1 MQYIFTNPYCC
12 IERMFHMDPRIKE
25 LAHNLINYSCTV
37 QPGEKVMIHVFGT
50 SAYGLAQ
57 ALVKETYAAGGYP
70 YVQIEDYEI
79 NRAFMMNCTEEQLK
93 LKADLDMA
101 QMKQMDAYIG
111 IRASDNIAELSDVP
125 QDKLQLYTAMNNDVL
140 NERVNNTKW
149 VVLRYPNHSMAQ
161 LANTSL
167 EAFEDFYFNVCNLDY
182 GKMSKAMDVL
192 VEWMNRTDKVHIVGE
207 GTDLTFSIKDIP
219 AIKCDGKCNIP
230 DGEVYTAPVKHSI
243 NGVITYNTPSVH
255 EGFTY
260 DNIRFVFEN
269 GKIVEATANNTEKL
283 NAVLDMDEGCRYVG
297 EFAIGVNP
305 YILHPMKDTLF
316 DEKIMGSIHL
326 TPGRCYE
333 DADNGNDSKLHWDL
347 VYIQTP
353 EYGGGEIY
361 FDDVLIRK
369 DGVFIPEAL
378 QCLNSEN
385 LK

>member
-1 MQYIFTNPYCC
+1 
-12 IERMFHMDPRIKE
+12 MDPRIKE

-70 YVQIEDYEI
+70 YVQIEDCEI

>member
-1 MQYIFTNPYCC
+1 MLYGKDVF
-12 IERMFHMDPRIKE
+12 MDPRIKE

-37 QPGEKVMIHVFGT
+37 QPGEKVLIHVFGT

-57 ALVKETYAAGGYP
+57 QLVKETYAAGGFP

-79 NRAFMMNCTEEQLK
+79 NRAFIMGASEEQLK
-93 LKADLDMA
+93 LKAELDMA
-101 QMKQMDAYIG
+101 QMKEMDAYIG

-140 NERVNNTKW
+140 NERVNHTKW

-167 EAFEDFYFNVCNLDY
+167 EAFEDFYFDVCNLDY
-182 GKMSKAMDVL
+182 GKMSKAMDTL
-192 VEWMNRTDKVHIVGE
+192 VEWMNRTDKVHIIGE

-230 DGEVYTAPVKHSI
+230 DGEVYTAPVKDSI

-269 GKIVEATANNTEKL
+269 GKIIEATANNTEKL
-283 NAVLDMDEGCRYVG
+283 NTVLDMDEGCRYVG

-333 DADNGNDSKLHWDL
+333 DADNGNNDSKLHWDL

-369 DGVFIPEAL
+369 DGVFVPEAL

>member
-1 MQYIFTNPYCC
+1 
-12 IERMFHMDPRIKE
+12 MDPRIKT

-50 SAYGLAQ
+50 SAYKLAQ
-57 ALVKETYAAGGYP
+57 ELVKETYAAGGYP
-70 YVQIEDYEI
+70 FVQLEDYEI
-79 NRAFMMNCTEEQLK
+79 NRAFIMGAGEAQLT
-93 LKADLDMA
+93 LKAELDMA

-125 QDKLQLYTAMNNDVL
+125 QNQLQLYTAMNNDVL

-167 EAFEDFYFNVCNLDY
+167 EAFEDFYFDVCNLDY
-182 GKMSKAMDVL
+182 QKMSIAMDVL
-192 VEWMNRTDKVHIVGE
+192 VEWMNRTDKVRITGA

-230 DGEVYTAPVKHSI
+230 DGEVYTAPVKDSV

-260 DNIRFVFEN
+260 DTIRFVFEN
-269 GKIVEATANNTEKL
+269 GKIIEATANNTEKI
-283 NAVLDMDEGCRYVG
+283 NAVLDMDEGCRYIG

-369 DGVFIPEAL
+369 DGVFIPDEL
-378 QCLNSEN
+378 QCLNSEH